1 MKKLSVPFE
10 PMYQFQFYPSTL
22 SINWNRGAATVQPSD
37 ENYYFFLFFLFV
49 APVAQGA
56 FTYDLV

>member
-1 MKKLSVPFE
+1 
-10 PMYQFQFYPSTL
+10 MYQFQFYPSTL